1 MQNRWSSG
9 IKVSL
14 VFFSLLICSLSL
26 SAQTQNTRTPL
37 IQTAVNE
44 GNLTTL
50 KGNVHPLANA
60 KFDQGTAPD
69 SLLMDRML
77 LVLKRSSTDEAALR
91 KLEDDQQ
98 SKSSPNFHNWLT
110 PEQFGTQFGIT
121 DADLQVVTG
130 WLQSKGF
137 QVNRVA
143 AGRMLI
149 EFSGTAGQ
157 VRSAFHTEIHKYVVN
172 GEAHWANA
180 SDPQIPAALT
190 PVIAGVDSMHNF
202 HHKSMIHA
210 GQSLPMP
217 QTTGKGTPELTVT
230 PCDINGAFK
239 NPIFNHTCFG
249 LGPADFAKIYNIPAA
264 ATGAGQTIAIVNDSN
279 ICTGTPLPTGC
290 TVDDVAAF
298 RALFGLAGNNTKVII
313 DGIDPGLSGDEVEAI
328 LDTEWSGAVAPAAAI
343 DLVIAANT
351 ETSSGIDLAAEHVID
366 GNLAGVM
373 STSFGTCE
381 AFLGTGGNAF
391 WATIWEQA
399 AAQGISAFVS
409 AGDSG
414 SANCDSF
421 VNAASNGT
429 FVNGIASTP
438 FDAAI
443 GGTDFDYNATGYPGT
458 FWNTTATLGLSAKS
472 YIPETPWNDSCGQS
486 PVFTTCNP
494 PAQPFLQNIS
504 ATGGGPS
511 DCAVVSGGVCTQAY
525 SKPPWQVATGVP
537 NDSVR
542 DLPDASLFAAP
553 GTVSN
558 SFYAICEADFNP
570 GVPSCTNA
578 PGAVFIPVGGTS
590 ASTPAFAGILALVNQ
605 AMVTAGKSPRQG
617 NPNYVM
623 YPLFAT
629 ETLANCNSSTTPAG
643 TCVFND
649 VTKGTNSV
657 ACVSGS
663 PNCGANLS
671 LVTTGTTPAYATN
684 AGFDMATGLGSL
696 NVANFITG
704 WVTEAGS
711 FVPTTTTLCMSLT
724 ATANTSCAGPIT
736 ITHGTQVF
744 VNAKVTSGGATPTG
758 DITLIG
764 NGTFPPGNTP
774 TSGVDHFDAVTGNAD
789 IYSLTGGI
797 STGGFTFELV
807 GGTYTVT
814 AHYPGNNGGAGLLF
828 GVSDSTPGI
837 QVTVSPEA
845 STTTM
850 TVLQSDFTQGTIT
863 QLASGASVPYGS
875 ALTFRAD
882 VLSTAVHNGSQLE
895 TGTGN
900 ITFTDTPTPFP
911 SGTPATFALNSDGF
925 TDFNSPSFN
934 LPGNNPPVG
943 TIPAIGVGSHT
954 VSASY
959 PGDPSY
965 SASST
970 AAPAFTMTVTKAP
983 TSPTISGPSTVNP
996 NANFTLTA
1004 LVDTTPDPINVEG
1017 SLGAAPTGT
1026 VTFKNGATQVGNP
1039 VSVSAILDANNF
1051 SAAQATLQTSL
1062 TATGSFTA
1070 VYSGDG
1076 NYLPS
1081 TSPVFTVTLAPP
1093 DMTITKSH
1101 SGSFLQGQVGATY
1114 TITVTNSG
1122 GSATTGAVNV
1132 VDTVPAGLTLTGL
1145 AGTGWTCTVGT
1156 ASCTRSDALA
1166 ANSSYAVIT
1175 ATVTVA
1181 ANAPA
1186 SVSNIAVVSGGGEVN
1201 TANDTATDPT
1211 TILTP
1216 PTANL
1221 SVNTLTFAAQD
1232 VGVASA
1238 SMTITVT
1245 NTGGGALHFS
1255 VAPAISGTN
1264 AADFGIANS
1273 STCTTANPVAGG
1285 GGTCVLNITITP
1297 GAAGPRG
1304 PATLTL
1310 KDDAASGTQT
1320 ATLNGVGV
1328 DFTPTGQ
1335 AATVTVPAGTP
1346 ATFTITVADGTGGF
1360 PNPITF
1366 STTGTLP
1373 AATTFAF
1380 SPNPVPANGT
1390 STTLTATTTK
1400 RSGLLPQPGTGMPF
1414 GPLPIALWSLAAAIL
1429 LASLMLMR
1437 KSTRRLRLGW
1447 VGMAAA
1453 FILVL
1458 VGIAGCN
1465 NSNGGGNNGTPA
1477 GTYTINIAATSGSL
1491 VHNTTVTLTVQ

>member
-1 MQNRWSSG
+1 MQNRWSSA

-26 SAQTQNTRTPL
+26 SAQSQNTRTPL
-37 IQTAVNE
+37 IQSAVDE

-60 KFDQGTAPD
+60 KFDQGAAPD

-121 DADLQVVTG
+121 DADLQIVTA

-143 AGRMLI
+143 AGRMVI

-157 VRSAFHTEIHKYVVN
+157 VHSVFHTEIHKYVVN
-172 GEAHWANA
+172 GESHWANA
-180 SDPQIPAALT
+180 SDPQIPTALT
-190 PVIAGVDSMHNF
+190 PVIAGVNSMHNF
-202 HHKSMIHA
+202 HHKSMIHT
-210 GQSLPMP
+210 GRPLPIP
-217 QTTGKGTPELTVT
+217 QTSGKGTPQLTVT
-230 PCDINGAFK
+230 PCDINTAFE

-279 ICTGTPLPTGC
+279 ICTGSPLPTGC

-298 RALFGLAGNNTKVII
+298 RTFFGLAGNNTKVII

-328 LDTEWSGAVAPAAAI
+328 LDTEWSGAVAPAATI

-351 ETSSGIDLAAEHVID
+351 ESSSGIDLAAEHVVD
-366 GNLAGVM
+366 GNLAPVM
-373 STSFGTCE
+373 STSFGSCE
-381 AFLGTGGNAF
+381 AFLGSGGNAF

-414 SANCDSF
+414 SANCDGF
-421 VNAASNGT
+421 ETAAINGT

-438 FDAAI
+438 FDVAV

-458 FWNTTATLGLSAKS
+458 FWNTTATTGLSAKS
-472 YIPETPWNDSCGQS
+472 YIPETPWNDSCGQL
-486 PVFTTCNP
+486 PNFGTCNP

-504 ATGGGPS
+504 AGGGGPS
-511 DCAVVSGGVCTQAY
+511 NCAVVSGGVCTQAY

-537 NDSVR
+537 SDGFR

-558 SFYAICEADFNP
+558 SFYPICEADFNP

-578 PGAVFIPVGGTS
+578 AGAVFIPVGGTS
-590 ASTPAFAGILALVNQ
+590 ASTPSMAGILALVNQ
-605 AMVTAGKSPRQG
+605 AMVTAGKSSRQG

-663 PNCGANLS
+663 FNCGANLT
-671 LVTTGTTPAYATN
+671 LVTSTNAPAYATN
-684 AGFDMATGLGSL
+684 AGFDMATGLGTL
-696 NVANFITG
+696 NVGNFITG
-704 WVTEAGS
+704 WVTEAGT
-711 FVPTTTTLCMSLT
+711 FAGTTATLCMSLT
-724 ATANTSCAGPIT
+724 ATASTSCAGPIT

-744 VNAKVTSGGATPTG
+744 VNAAVTSGGGTPGG
-758 DITLIG
+758 DVSLIG
-764 NGTFPPGNTP
+764 NGSFPPGNSP
-774 TSGVDHFDAVTGNAD
+774 TSGVDHFDVVTGNAD
-789 IYSLTGGI
+789 IYPLTAGV

-828 GVSDSTPGI
+828 GVSDSTPGV
-837 QVTVSPEA
+837 QVIVNPEA

-850 TVLQSDFTQGTIT
+850 TVLQSDFTQGTIA

-882 VLSTAVHNGSQLE
+882 VLSTATHNGSQLE

-900 ITFTDTPTPFP
+900 ITFTDTLPFP
-911 SGTPATFALNSDGF
+911 TGTPATFALNSEGY

-943 TIPAIGVGSHT
+943 TIPAIGVGSHAL
-954 VSASY
+954 SASY

-970 AAPAFTMTVTKAP
+970 AAPAFGLTVTKAA
-983 TSPTISGPSTVNP
+983 TSPTISGPSTANP

-1004 LVDTTPDPINVEG
+1004 LVDTTPDPFNVEG

-1026 VTFKNGATQVGNP
+1026 VTFMNGANPVGAP

-1062 TATGSFTA
+1062 TTTGNFTA

-1076 NYLPS
+1076 NYTGA

-1101 SGSFLQGQVGATY
+1101 VGNFIQGQVGATY

-1122 GSATTGAVNV
+1122 GSATTAAVNM
-1132 VDTVPAGLTLTGL
+1132 VDTIPTGLTLTAL

-1166 ANSSYAVIT
+1166 AAASYPAIT

-1186 SVSNIAVVSGGGEVN
+1186 SVSNIAVVSGGGETN
-1201 TANDTATDPT
+1201 TANDTATNPT

-1221 SVNTLTFAAQD
+1221 SANTLTFTAQD
-1232 VGVASA
+1232 VGVASSA
-1238 SMTITVT
+1238 MTITVT
-1245 NTGGGALHFS
+1245 NAGGGALHFS
-1255 VAPAISGTN
+1255 VAPAITGTN
-1264 AADFGIANS
+1264 AADFAIANT
-1273 STCTTANPVAGG
+1273 STCTVANPVAGS
-1285 GGTCVLNITITP
+1285 GGTCVVNITITP

-1310 KDDAASGTQT
+1310 TDDAASGTQT
-1320 ATLNGVGV
+1320 VTLNGVGV
-1328 DFTPTGQ
+1328 DFTATGQ
-1335 AATVTVPAGTP
+1335 AAAVTVPAGTP
-1346 ATFTITVADGTGGF
+1346 ATFTITVTDAVGGF
-1360 PNPITF
+1360 PNAITF
-1366 STTGTLP
+1366 ATTGTLP

-1400 RSGLLPQPGTGMPF
+1400 RSGLLPQPGNRMPF
-1414 GPLPIALWSLAAAIL
+1414 GPVPIALWSIAAGIL
-1429 LASLMLMR
+1429 LSSLMLMR

-1453 FILVL
+1453 FVLVL

-1477 GTYTINIAATSGSL
+1477 GTYTINITATSGSL